1 MKTLLSVAVAAML
14 SASGAG
20 ISGAWAAGTGVGDG
34 SDHSPEVN
42 GAASK
47 PPDRSS
53 GGIGENGTM
62 PNRQGAVS
70 PTSNSGSTNA
80 SSGGTGVGIG
90 ANSGAN
96 TSRVPGG
103 TGGGSGASNG
113 GR

>member
-1 MKTLLSVAVAAML
+1 MRTFLSVTSAAML
-14 SASGAG
+14 LASSTWV
-20 ISGAWAAGTGVGDG
+20 SGAWAAGTGVGNG
-34 SDHSPEVN
+34 SDQSPEVN

-53 GGIGENGTM
+53 VGIGENGTM

-70 PTSNSGSTNA
+70 PTSSSGSTNA
-80 SSGGTGVGIG
+80 TSGGAGVGIG

-103 TGGGSGASNG
+103 TGGGSGASDG